1 MNSKLYG
8 VARISTG
15 KQNIERQIRN
25 ILAEYPDATIVKET
39 YTGTKLEGRKDFEN
53 LLKILK
59 PGDKLVFDSVSRM
72 SRNSQEGCELYEQLF
87 NKGITIE
94 FLKEPHINTDVYR
107 QALDNQIKLK
117 LDTGNKA
124 TNELMNNI
132 IDSLNKYTI
141 ALAKEQIKIAF
152 DQAEKEVQDLHQRT
166 KEGILTAKLNGKQI
180 GRATGTKVETKKAKA
195 TKEIILKHS
204 RDFDGTLSD
213 VECMKLAGVTKKTYY
228 NYKKQLREQE

>member
-1 MNSKLYG
+1 MNNNLYG

-25 ILAEYPDATIVKET
+25 ILAMYPQAKIIKET
-39 YTGTKLEGRKDFEN
+39 YTGTKLEGRKEFEN

-59 PGDKLVFDSVSRM
+59 EDDTLVFDSVSRM
-72 SRNSQEGCELYEQLF
+72 SRNSTEGCELYEQLF
-87 NKGITIE
+87 NKGINII
-94 FLKEPHINTDVYR
+94 FLKEPHINTDTYR
-107 QALDNQIKLK
+107 QALQSQIELK

-124 TNELMNNI
+124 TNELMNSI

-141 ALAKEQIKIAF
+141 ALAKEQIRIAF
-152 DQAEKEVQDLHQRT
+152 NQAEKEVQDLHQRT

-180 GRATGTKVETKKAKA
+180 GRVAGTKVETKKAKA

-204 RDFDGTLSD
+204 KDFDGNLND
-213 VECMKLAGVTKKTYY
+213 IECMKLAGVTKKTYY
-228 NYKKQLREQE
+228 NYKRELRNI